1 VNRQDEREKKLL
13 LDLIAR
19 EVLGFFCAGVN
30 SHPASLQGHVRVML
44 CVEDFEIVTSN
55 GNDPD
60 EWTSVLSIFEKPASN

>member
-44 CVEDFEIVTSN
+44 CVEDFEIN
-55 GNDPD
+55 IK
-60 EWTSVLSIFEKPASN
+60 W